1 MVDAA
6 DLRSEA
12 FVRAGSNPVSGM
24 TRDNLSDQRGSPAW
38 LAGPEIFAGVAK
50 LVIRGRLKICWGES
64 PVRVRVPSP
73 V

>member
-38 LAGPEIFAGVAK
+38 LAGPEIFAGIAE
-50 LVIRGRLKICWGES
+50 RFMQRA
-64 PVRVRVPSP
+64 
-73 V
+73 